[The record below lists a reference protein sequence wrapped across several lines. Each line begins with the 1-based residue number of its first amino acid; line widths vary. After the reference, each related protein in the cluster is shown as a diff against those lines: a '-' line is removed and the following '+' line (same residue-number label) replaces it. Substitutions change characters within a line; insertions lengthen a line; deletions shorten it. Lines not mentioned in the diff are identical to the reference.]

1 MTRAKSES
9 GKRDKPRNSPVR
21 FERVSPQTP
30 VTGNRA
36 DRRAGR
42 VPTSTSTEE
51 DGIITPRGL
60 LSHVG
65 EPRVDR
71 DYWGQPVWLRLYTR
85 VIYGIGG
92 MMLAGC
98 VAGYMG
104 LPDVVQW
111 VVAIATMLVVL
122 TFRWFFPNGMGRMLE
137 NVMAAD
143 KEAREE
149 LLRGDYSGLPAV
161 LQGKKYREQA
171 KAQKEL
177 EDRVR
182 RNAEIKAKAKQG
194 TRQFLEGRGRHRQ

>member
-1 MTRAKSES
+1 MTKARN
-9 GKRDKPRNSPVR
+9 GKGTGRKPSTK
-21 FERVSPQTP
+21 FERVTPQEP
-30 VTGNRA
+30 ITGNRA

-42 VPTSTSTEE
+42 VPTDETEE
-51 DGIITPRGL
+51 ESIPAPRGL
-60 LSHVG
+60 LAHVG

-71 DYWGQPVWLRLYTR
+71 DYWEQPIWLRLYTR

-104 LPDVVQW
+104 LPDAVQW
-111 VVAIATMLVVL
+111 VVAVATLLVVL
-122 TFRWFFPNGMGRMLE
+122 TFRWFFPNGMGNMLDD
-137 NVMAAD
+137 VMAAD

-149 LLRGDYSGLPAV
+149 LMRGDYSGLPPI
-161 LQGKKYREQA
+161 LQGKKYREQE

-177 EDRVR
+177 EEKVR

-194 TRQFLEGRGRHRQ
+194 TRQFLEGRGKRR